1 MDNVKIFNLYYDE
14 YDQWFEKHPDVY
26 KAELEAI
33 KAVIPQT
40 KLSIEIGVGTGKF
53 AQPLGIPLGI
63 EPSEKMAERAKSL
76 GITVI
81 KAIAENL
88 PFQDASFEVVLMV
101 TTICFVNDP
110 LIAVQE
116 AYRVLKTNGSCI
128 IAIVDKNSPLGKEYM
143 QKKDKS
149 KFYNS
154 ATFFS
159 TSEIIKFMEDAGFS
173 QFTFKQ
179 TLFDD
184 KNPYRIEDGY
194 SKASFVVIK
203 GCK

>member
-1 MDNVKIFNLYYDE
+1 MDKVKIFNLYYDE
-14 YDQWFEKHPDVY
+14 YDQWFDKHPDAY
-26 KAELEAI
+26 NAELEAI
-33 KAVIPQT
+33 KAIIPQT

-53 AQPLGIPLGI
+53 AKPLGIPLGI
-63 EPSEKMAERAKSL
+63 EPSEKMAERAKSQ
-76 GITVI
+76 GITVV
-81 KAIAENL
+81 KAISEDM
-88 PFQDASFEVVLMV
+88 PFHNDSFEVVLMV

-110 LIAVQE
+110 LRAIQE
-116 AYRVLKTNGSCI
+116 AYRVLKPHGCCI
-128 IAIVDKNSPLGKEYM
+128 IAIIDKNSPLGKQYI

-159 TSEIIKFMEDAGFS
+159 TSEIIKFMEDTGFA

-184 KNPYRIEDGY
+184 ENPYRIEDGY
-194 SKASFVVIK
+194 SKGSFVVIK